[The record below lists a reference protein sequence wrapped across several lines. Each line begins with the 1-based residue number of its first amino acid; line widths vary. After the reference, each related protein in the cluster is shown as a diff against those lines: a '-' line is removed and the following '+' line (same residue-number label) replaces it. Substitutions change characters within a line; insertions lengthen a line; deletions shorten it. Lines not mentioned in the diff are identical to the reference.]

1 MTKKEI
7 ILDGIKGFLGGMAI
21 IAFYFAIA
29 AYMY

>member
-7 ILDGIKGFLGGMAI
+7 ILDGIKGFIGGMAI